1 MKRVSTIKITTV
13 ALSAV
18 INMVGGQIA
27 LMLKLPVYL
36 DMIGTIFTA
45 AVLGPFYAI
54 FPGLLSGLLAG
65 ISTDIYAL
73 YFLPV
78 QIITGFMAGL
88 IFRTKWM
95 KNNRLVIGTFA
106 VSIPGT
112 FVSSMISAFLFGGV
126 TSSGSSIIVMILRKI
141 GFHDITSV
149 FIVQIAT
156 DYLDR
161 ILAVAMVVFLVSI
174 LPKDIILRI
183 KGTSYESIQ

>member
-1 MKRVSTIKITTV
+1 MKRVSTIKITTI

-18 INMVGGQIA
+18 INIVGAQIA

-45 AVLGPFYAI
+45 AILGPFYGI
-54 FPGLLSGLLAG
+54 FPGLLSGLLTG
-65 ISTDIYAL
+65 ISTDIFSL

-78 QIITGFMAGL
+78 QIITGIMAGL
-88 IFRTKWM
+88 IFKTKWM
-95 KNNRLVIGTFA
+95 KNKRVLFGAFL

-112 FVSSMISAFLFGGV
+112 LVASMISAFLFGGV
-126 TSSGSSIIVMILRKI
+126 TSSGSSLIVMILRKI
-141 GFHDITSV
+141 GFNEIASV

-161 ILAVAMVVFLVSI
+161 MIAVAIVLFLVSI
-174 LPKDIILRI
+174 LPKDIIIRV

>member
-1 MKRVSTIKITTV
+1 MKRVSTIKITTI
-13 ALSAV
+13 ALSVV
-18 INMVGGQIA
+18 INIVGAQIA

-45 AVLGPFYAI
+45 AILGPFYGI
-54 FPGLLSGLLAG
+54 FPGLLSGLLTG
-65 ISTDIYAL
+65 ISTDIFSL

-78 QIITGFMAGL
+78 QIITGIMAGL
-88 IFRTKWM
+88 IFKTKWM
-95 KNNRLVIGTFA
+95 KNKRVLFGAFL

-112 FVSSMISAFLFGGV
+112 LVASMISAFLFGGV
-126 TSSGSSIIVMILRKI
+126 TSSGSSLIVMILRKI
-141 GFHDITSV
+141 GFNEIASV

-161 ILAVAMVVFLVSI
+161 MIAVAIVLFLVSI
-174 LPKDIILRI
+174 LPKDIIIRV

>member
-1 MKRVSTIKITTV
+1 MKQVSTMKITTV

-78 QIITGFMAGL
+78 QIITGIMAGL
-88 IFRTKWM
+88 IFKTNWM
-95 KNNRLVIGTFA
+95 KNKRLVIGTFA

-112 FVSSMISAFLFGGV
+112 LVSSMISAFLFGGV

-141 GFHDITSV
+141 GFDEIASV

-161 ILAVAMVVFLVSI
+161 ILAVAMVLFLVSI
-174 LPKDIILRI
+174 LPKDIICRI

>member
-1 MKRVSTIKITTV
+1 MKRVSTIKITTI

-18 INMVGGQIA
+18 INIVGAQIA

-45 AVLGPFYAI
+45 AILGPFYGI
-54 FPGLLSGLLAG
+54 FPGLLSGLLTG
-65 ISTDIYAL
+65 ISTDIFSL

-78 QIITGFMAGL
+78 QIITGIMAGL
-88 IFRTKWM
+88 IFKTKWM
-95 KNNRLVIGTFA
+95 KNKRVLFGAFL

-112 FVSSMISAFLFGGV
+112 LVASMISAFLFGGV
-126 TSSGSSIIVMILRKI
+126 TSSGSSFIVMILRKI
-141 GFHDITSV
+141 GFNEIASV

-161 ILAVAMVVFLVSI
+161 MIAVAIVLFLVSI
-174 LPKDIILRI
+174 LPKDIIIRV

>member
-1 MKRVSTIKITTV
+1 MKRVSTIKITTI

-126 TSSGSSIIVMILRKI
+126 TSSGSSFIVMILRKI
-141 GFHDITSV
+141 GFDEIASV

-161 ILAVAMVVFLVSI
+161 VLAIVIVLFLVSN
-174 LPKDIILRI
+174 LPNDIMGRI
-183 KGTSYESIQ
+183 KGANYESIQ